1 MTKLLPCPFCGEM
14 PEVYPKRPGIEGD
27 GFGQVRC
34 ESETCPANPV
44 VNNAQWGDDFHGPET
59 FKREAIAAWNR
70 RPQPGACVQVEG
82 LKLDPEKAKE
92 RLTETARVLSE
103 GAGYLTADQADQI
116 ACDITAALDRLVQVE
131 ADGEK
136 WRDLKAN
143 CRNTW
148 SVEAR
153 KAADELE
160 AKHDISLCSSEHLV
174 TWVERHEYLL
184 KRLQELSNDATV
196 AGAFREEAEA
206 ERDAALHQRD
216 AARKAV
222 EAAFREGYA
231 DGHQEALN
239 NWADDKYASEKPC
252 KLEIEQ
258 CWEASDARQALSDLK
273 DTAP

>member
-1 MTKLLPCPFCGEM
+1 MTKPLGEEAVKLLPCPFCGPTEL
-14 PEVYPKRPGIEGD
+14 VVRKWATWH
-27 GFGQVRC
+27 VRC
-34 ESETCPANPV
+34 HACLAEQIGLTEA
-44 VNNAQWGDDFHGPET
+44 D
-59 FKREAIAAWNR
+59 AIAAWNR
-70 RPQPGACVQVEG
+70 RPQPQGACLQVEG